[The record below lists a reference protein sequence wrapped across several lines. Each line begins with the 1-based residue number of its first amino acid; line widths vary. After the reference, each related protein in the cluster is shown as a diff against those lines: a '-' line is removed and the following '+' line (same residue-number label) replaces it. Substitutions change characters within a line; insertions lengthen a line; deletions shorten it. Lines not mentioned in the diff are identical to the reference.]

1 MPSINW
7 NKLDS
12 PNPIVAWSILAQ
24 EISDKFFNETLI
36 AVPSIDDASY
46 YDLMVCFSKISHF
59 WQRTPT
65 FRLHGHFLDISAP
78 AKDEIELMEILRYPL
93 KEDLASTFFS
103 YTWTDDNN
111 DKSVTI
117 KLSGLSKYEL
127 NWNLKQGS
135 LVLDCE
141 KVDLCNESVY
151 VISEVVYAEKVII
164 DVQVNKKKSEFDREM
179 VEIDLNS
186 GKIPVSFS
194 YLKFPVDK
202 NGVLLAAKDTKLKLD
217 AVFEK

>member
-12 PNPIVAWSILAQ
+12 PNPIVAWSILTQ

-78 AKDEIELMEILRYPL
+78 AKDEMELM
-93 KEDLASTFFS
+93 DLFRFNFPAFELSRIFPNFFS
-103 YTWTDDNN
+103 CTNN
-111 DKSVTI
+111 H
-117 KLSGLSKYEL
+117 
-127 NWNLKQGS
+127 
-135 LVLDCE
+135 
-141 KVDLCNESVY
+141 
-151 VISEVVYAEKVII
+151 
-164 DVQVNKKKSEFDREM
+164 
-179 VEIDLNS
+179 
-186 GKIPVSFS
+186 
-194 YLKFPVDK
+194 
-202 NGVLLAAKDTKLKLD
+202 LLY
-217 AVFEK
+217 